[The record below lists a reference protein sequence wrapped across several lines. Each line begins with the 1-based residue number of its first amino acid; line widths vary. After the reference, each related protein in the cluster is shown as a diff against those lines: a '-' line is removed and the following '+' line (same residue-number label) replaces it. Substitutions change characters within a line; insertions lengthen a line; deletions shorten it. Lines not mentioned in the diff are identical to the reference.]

1 MDYLLIFLFMGFLI
15 SFLARIIGIK
25 GDVILILF
33 LILIIADDGCIIN
46 HNYTDIAINTSLI
59 IILFSSLISIK
70 NLHRTKSLTWIVT
83 TNIIPATFIGAVT
96 SLVFSDG
103 IQMIDAAA
111 ISGSVLLF
119 LTLLTIYNLIKLSQ
133 TNNTL
138 NKSLVFNLL
147 KLDSSKILN
156 VMMFSALAISVALI
170 SLALIN
176 DYQSYNLY
184 SSAWIIKWLAIL
196 CILPI
201 KLFSSYLGSKYLHN
215 ISSKYSKFLFAGVL
229 GVIGSTLLF
238 I

>member
-15 SFLARIIGIK
+15 SFLARIISIK
-25 GDVILILF
+25 EDLILILL

-46 HNYTDIAINTSLI
+46 HNYSDIAVNTSLI
-59 IILFSSLISIK
+59 IILFSSLISIR
-70 NLHRTKSLTWIVT
+70 NLHKSKGLSWILA
-83 TNIIPATFIGAVT
+83 TNIIPATLIGAVT
-96 SLVFSDG
+96 SFVFSDG

-133 TNNTL
+133 RNNTL
-138 NKSLVFNLL
+138 NKNLIFRLL

-156 VMMFSALAISVALI
+156 VIMFLALTISVALI
-170 SLALIN
+170 SLTIIE
-176 DYQSYNLY
+176 DYESYNLY
-184 SSAWIIKWLAIL
+184 SPTWIIKWLAIL

-201 KLFSSYLGSKYLHN
+201 KLIGSYLGSKYLHRLSN
-215 ISSKYSKFLFAGVL
+215 KYSKFLFAGIL
-229 GVIGSTLLF
+229 SIIGSTLLF

>member
-1 MDYLLIFLFMGFLI
+1 MDYLLIFLCLGFLT
-15 SFLARIIGIK
+15 SLLARIIGIK
-25 GDVILILF
+25 GDVILILL

-46 HNYTDIAINTSLI
+46 HNYSDIAVNTSLI
-59 IILFSSLISIK
+59 IILFSSLISII
-70 NLHRTKSLTWIVT
+70 NLHKSKSLNWILV

-96 SLVFSDG
+96 SFVFSDG

-119 LTLLTIYNLIKLSQ
+119 LTILTIYNLIKLSQ
-133 TNNTL
+133 TNSPL
-138 NKSLVFNLL
+138 NKNLVFSLF
-147 KLDSSKILN
+147 KLNSSKILN

-176 DYQSYNLY
+176 DYQSYSLY
-184 SSAWIIKWLAIL
+184 SSAWAIKWLAIL

-201 KLFSSYLGSKYLHN
+201 KLFSSYLGSKYLHKL
-215 ISSKYSKFLFAGVL
+215 SSTYSKFLFAGVL
-229 GVIGSTLLF
+229 SIIGSTLLF